1 VTGLGF
7 SAGRRVT
14 NGPAQPA
21 PNGQQSADASHSPL
35 LRYYSRKPLNHN
47 GLTLTAS
54 DGACS
59 NRPRQLKLRHHVA
72 DVCLKCGSDLRI
84 AGTKADGSL
93 LCRDRLLDRPGNGFA
108 ISASRD
114 WVHPIATGGE
124 YLLVLQD
131 SLFKP
136 LLRSQHPH
144 DPNIA
149 SYYWAVG
156 SANLVS
162 GRLDDAAILLGKA
175 RAANADCSLHIFG
188 LRHRSL
194 SSAISTRQGRRWRTR
209 LR

>member
-1 VTGLGF
+1 M
-7 SAGRRVT
+7 
-14 NGPAQPA
+14 
-21 PNGQQSADASHSPL
+21 
-35 LRYYSRKPLNHN
+35 
-47 GLTLTAS
+47 
-54 DGACS
+54 
-59 NRPRQLKLRHHVA
+59 A

-93 LCRDRLLDRPGNGFA
+93 LCRDRLLDRPGNEFA

-175 RAANADCSLHIFG
+175 RAANARLFFTHFRLAASLA
-188 LRHRSL
+188 LKRNLDEARSAL
-194 SSAISTRQGRRWRTR
+194 ADSIALKPEIHFARPACAGPVSQTTEHCWRIVGKHWPLVGCGKR
-209 LR
+209 LTALTHA